1 MAEQNNA
8 VLNLDEVLEGRRKIQ
23 VRRQGAAYDFIDLSS
38 MSASNVIKIQTMR
51 QKIARLQM
59 LDEISDEQAQNI
71 EKLFDGILSLLC
83 PTLPVADIAY
93 TEKTTI
99 LAFYFTESQAK
110 KARSPKTE

>member
-1 MAEQNNA
+1 MSEEKNV
-8 VLNLDEVLEGRRKIQ
+8 VLNLDEILKGRKKIQ
-23 VRRQGAAYDFIDLSS
+23 VLRQGVGYDFLDLSS
-38 MSASNVIKIQTMR
+38 LPASKVIKVQTMR

-59 LDEISDEQAQNI
+59 LEDLSDEQVRDI
-71 EKLFDGILSLLC
+71 EMLFDSILSLLC
-83 PTLPVADIAY
+83 PDLPLSEISY